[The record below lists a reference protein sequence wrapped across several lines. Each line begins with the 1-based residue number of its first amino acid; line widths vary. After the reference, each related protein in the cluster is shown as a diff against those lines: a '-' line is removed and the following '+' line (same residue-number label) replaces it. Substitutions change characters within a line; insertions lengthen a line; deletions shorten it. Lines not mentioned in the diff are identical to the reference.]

1 MTSGPELDT
10 DAQWSPDG
18 NTVAFSRAAPDAGDL
33 GDSSTCLVRRDGS
46 DLRCLGVGS
55 GARWSP
61 DGTRLILTAPS
72 AQSQG
77 DLFVMEA
84 DGSNRRRVVASRPA
98 EQPED
103 WSPDGRRILFTR
115 FHDASGR
122 DADVYVMRADGTRVR
137 KLAHGR
143 SAIWSPDG
151 RRILYI
157 RNYSELF
164 VMNADGSRKRSVGG
178 IVSAFEPD
186 WR

>member
-1 MTSGPELDT
+1 MDL

-18 NTVAFSRAAPDAGDL
+18 GTLAFSRAASESTDPDDF
-33 GDSSTCLVRRDGS
+33 STCLVRRDGS
-46 DLRCLGVGS
+46 DVRCLGAGS

-61 DGTRLILTAPS
+61 DGRRLLITAPS
-72 AQSQG
+72 AQSPG
-77 DLFVMEA
+77 DLYVMGA
-84 DGSNRRRVVASRPA
+84 DGSNRRRLLATRPT

-103 WSPDGRRILFTR
+103 WSPDGKRILFTR
-115 FHDASGR
+115 YHDASGR
-122 DADVYVMRADGTRVR
+122 DADVYVMRADGTRLR

-143 SAIWSPDG
+143 SAVWSPDG

-157 RNYSELF
+157 RNYSELY
-164 VMNADGSRKRSVGG
+164 VMNADGSRKRSIGR